1 MARLWAIL
9 FAGILTLSGAV
20 PVGAQFVSI
29 GSSLS
34 VHTAAGAPAS
44 VRAGATADTPT
55 SAGAT
60 AQVNESVVDLPCI
73 PVAAYWTGPP
83 QSDGMP
89 PGPDLAIVSTK
100 VRPKN
105 ARVHLDGRFAGR
117 ARYLDGNPGY
127 LYLEPGSYRLEI
139 RYDGYRTVV
148 VELDVAAGCRYDLKH
163 YMERVKGTP
172 KEGKGDRYG
181 KGKPFDR
188 VFAPL
193 QKDEEVMASV
203 PAQGPD
209 PSLRHDLTPDHGQT
223 GDTQRKV
230 WASLHIRV
238 DPTSASVSI
247 DGDFVATGNELRQM
261 ENPLAMTPGA
271 HLIEVEAPGF
281 MGAVRNI
288 VLKNGEMLEL
298 VITLSRVERD

>member
-1 MARLWAIL
+1 MARLWTVL
-9 FAGILTLSGAV
+9 FAGILTLSCAV

-29 GSSLS
+29 GSSSLMQ
-34 VHTAAGAPAS
+34 TAAAATAS
-44 VRAGATADTPT
+44 VRAAATADMPT
-55 SAGAT
+55 NAGAPDL
-60 AQVNESVVDLPCI
+60 VNESVVDLPCI
-73 PVAAYWTGPP
+73 PVAAYWTGSP

-89 PGPDLAIVSTK
+89 SGPDLAIVSTT

-117 ARYLDGNPGY
+117 ARYLDGKPGY
-127 LYLEPGSYRLEI
+127 FYLEPGSYRLEI
-139 RYDGYRTVV
+139 RFDGYRTVV

-172 KEGKGDRYG
+172 KEGKNDHYG

-193 QKDEEVMASV
+193 EKDEEVLASV
-203 PAQGPD
+203 PARGPD
-209 PSLRHDLTPDHGQT
+209 PSLRQDLALGSGQT
-223 GDTQRKV
+223 GDTQGKV
-230 WASLHIRV
+230 GASLRIGV

-247 DGDFVATGNELRQM
+247 DGKFVATGSELRQM

-281 MGAVRNI
+281 TGVARNI
-288 VLKNGEMLEL
+288 VLENGETLDL
-298 VITLSRVERD
+298 VITLSRERKD

>member
-1 MARLWAIL
+1 MARLWAVL

-20 PVGAQFVSI
+20 PVGAQSVSF
-29 GSSLS
+29 GSSPLLQ
-34 VHTAAGAPAS
+34 TAAAAIAS
-44 VRAGATADTPT
+44 VRAAAAADTPT
-55 SAGAT
+55 SAGA
-60 AQVNESVVDLPCI
+60 AALVNESVVDLPCI

-83 QSDGMP
+83 QPDGMP

-105 ARVHLDGRFAGR
+105 ARVHLDGRFVGR
-117 ARYLDGNPGY
+117 ARYLDGKPGY

-172 KEGKGDRYG
+172 KEGKGDMYG

-193 QKDEEVMASV
+193 QKDEEVMISV

-209 PSLRHDLTPDHGQT
+209 PSLRQDLTLGYGQT
-223 GDTQRKV
+223 GDTQRKAG
-230 WASLHIRV
+230 ASLHIRV
-238 DPTSASVSI
+238 EPTSASVSI

-281 MGAVRNI
+281 TGTARNI
-288 VLKNGEMLEL
+288 VLENGETIEL
-298 VITLSRVERD
+298 FIALARVEID

>member
-1 MARLWAIL
+1 MLN
-9 FAGILTLSGAV
+9 LSCAV

-29 GSSLS
+29 GSSSSLQ
-34 VHTAAGAPAS
+34 TAPGATAS
-44 VRAGATADTPT
+44 ERATATADTPT
-55 SAGAT
+55 SAGAPDL
-60 AQVNESVVDLPCI
+60 VNESVVDLPCI
-73 PVAAYWTGPP
+73 PVAAYWTGQP

-89 PGPDLAIVSTK
+89 SGPDLAIVSTK

-117 ARYLDGNPGY
+117 ARYLDGKPGY

-172 KEGKGDRYG
+172 KEGKDDMYG

-193 QKDEEVMASV
+193 QKDEEISASV
-203 PAQGPD
+203 PARGPD
-209 PSLRHDLTPDHGQT
+209 PSLRQDLVLGHDQT

-230 WASLHIRV
+230 GASLHIRV

-281 MGAVRNI
+281 TGTARNI
-288 VLKNGEMLEL
+288 VLENDETLEL
-298 VITLSRVERD
+298 FITLARAERD

>member
-1 MARLWAIL
+1 MLRLWAFP
-9 FAGILTLSGAV
+9 FAGILTLSCAV

-29 GSSLS
+29 GSSSS
-34 VHTAAGAPAS
+34 VQTAAGPTAS
-44 VRAGATADTPT
+44 ERAAATADTPT
-55 SAGAT
+55 SAGT
-60 AQVNESVVDLPCI
+60 PDLVNESVVDLPCI
-73 PVAAYWTGPP
+73 PVAAYWTGSP

-105 ARVHLDGRFAGR
+105 ARVHLDDRFAGR
-117 ARYLDGNPGY
+117 ARYLDGKPGY

-139 RYDGYRTVV
+139 RYDGYRTIV

-172 KEGKGDRYG
+172 KEDKGEMYG

-203 PAQGPD
+203 PAPGPD
-209 PSLRHDLTPDHGQT
+209 PSLRQDLALGYGQK
-223 GDTQRKV
+223 GETQRNV
-230 WASLHIRV
+230 GASLHIRV
-238 DPTSASVSI
+238 EPTTASVSI

-261 ENPLAMTPGA
+261 ENPLALTPGA

-281 MGAVRNI
+281 TGAARTI
-288 VLKNGEMLEL
+288 VLENDETFEL
-298 VITLSRVERD
+298 FITLARAEME

>member
-1 MARLWAIL
+1 MANMRVVL

-29 GSSLS
+29 GSSSSL
-34 VHTAAGAPAS
+34 HTAAGAPAS
-44 VRAGATADTPT
+44 VRAAATADTTT
-55 SAGAT
+55 SAGA
-60 AQVNESVVDLPCI
+60 ADLVNESVVDLPCI
-73 PVAAYWTGPP
+73 PVAAYWTGSP

-89 PGPDLAIVSTK
+89 SGPDLAVVSTK

-117 ARYLDGNPGY
+117 ARYLDGKPGY
-127 LYLEPGSYRLEI
+127 LYLEPGAYRLEI

-163 YMERVKGTP
+163 YMERVKGVP
-172 KEGKGDRYG
+172 KEGKDDHYG

-188 VFAPL
+188 VFAPIR
-193 QKDEEVMASV
+193 KDEEGSASV
-203 PAQGPD
+203 PVRGPD
-209 PSLRHDLTPDHGQT
+209 PSLRQDLALGSGQA
-223 GDTQRKV
+223 GEMERNMG
-230 WASLHIRV
+230 ASLHLRV
-238 DPTSASVSI
+238 EPTSASVSI
-247 DGDFVATGNELRQM
+247 DGDFVATGSELRQM

-281 MGAVRNI
+281 TGAARNI
-288 VLKNGEMLEL
+288 VLENGETLEL
-298 VITLSRVERD
+298 VITLPRVEVD